1 MARRWLVLV
10 AAVWL
15 GLLLAVAAIATPAP
29 FAVLPRADAGRV
41 VAQVL
46 AREAWISLGAAAL
59 CTWLVPFARL
69 RALPA
74 AAALLTLVGYFGVMQ
89 LMPAARAGQSALS
102 FAQLHLFSTACFALK
117 AAAVAALAW
126 RASAAPLSRG
136 PSS

>member
-10 AAVWL
+10 AAAWL

-29 FAVLPRADAGRV
+29 FAVLPRSDAGRV

-46 AREAWISLGAAAL
+46 AYEAWISLVAAVL
-59 CTWLVPFARL
+59 CMWLVPAGRL
-69 RALPA
+69 RGLPA
-74 AAALLTLVGYFGVMQ
+74 AAALLTLIGYFGVMQ
-89 LMPAARAGQSALS
+89 LMPAARAGQGALS
-102 FAQLHLFSTACFALK
+102 FAQLHLFSTTCYALK

-126 RASAAPLSRG
+126 RASAAQISRG